1 MVRKTPEEIQKEE
14 EEKGKKV
21 KEKLRYYFGVNRI
34 EVCRKTFTETLDI
47 TVSHIQSVNKRKSD
61 SGDVALSRQG
71 KRE

>member
-47 TVSHIQSVNKRKSD
+47 TVGHIQSINRRRSD
-61 SGDVALSRQG
+61 SGDVELSKKG